1 MSEFLYVLVT
11 LILFVLNMIGNLVA
25 MSMNKTNSFPVA
37 TFLATMMA
45 MFFVIWGFSIL
56 IQ

>member
-11 LILFVLNMIGNLVA
+11 LILFILNMLGNLVA
-25 MSMNKTNSFPVA
+25 MSMNKTNKFPIA

-56 IQ
+56 I

>member
-1 MSEFLYVLVT
+1 MSEFLYVLITV
-11 LILFVLNMIGNLVA
+11 ILFVLNMLGNLFA
-25 MSMNKTNSFPVA
+25 MSMNKSNKFPVA

-56 IQ
+56 IR